1 MGRQVCS
8 IYSKIG
14 DYFMIFEKTKLGD
27 VFVITPEKKEDNR
40 GFFARIFDKKS
51 FEEKGLNCDL
61 KQFNISF
68 NTKKGTIRGV
78 HFQKKPFQETKYVR
92 CVKGRIFVVIIDLR
106 KESNTFLDRIELEL
120 NSTLYNMLYIPE
132 GMGMGIQTLED
143 NSELFYQ
150 MTQVYAPDFSSGI
163 PWNDPFFNIKWPL
176 KVSEI
181 SEKDKT
187 WNMFD
192 TKRFSL
198 EKE

>member
-1 MGRQVCS
+1 
-8 IYSKIG
+8 
-14 DYFMIFEKTKLGD
+14 MIFEKTKLED

-68 NTKKGTIRGV
+68 NAKKGTIRGI

-132 GMGMGIQTLED
+132 GMGIGIQTLED

-150 MTQVYAPDFSSGI
+150 MTQVYAPNFSSGI
-163 PWNDPFFNIKWPL
+163 PWNDPFFKIKWPL

-187 WNMFD
+187 WDMFD
-192 TKRFSL
+192 SKRFSL
-198 EKE
+198 EEE